1 MPVAKLTKM
10 MKLKLFLWLV
20 VYAFLIYALIVD
32 GPSTGLLRLLAAA
45 VVVCGMQ
52 LWLRSDL
59 RARWMKDKGH
69 KK

>member
-1 MPVAKLTKM
+1 MAKLTKM

-20 VYAFLIYALIVD
+20 VYAFLFYALVVA
-32 GPSTGLLRLLAAA
+32 GPSAGLLGLLAAA
-45 VVVCGMQ
+45 VAVCGMQ

-59 RARWMKDKGH
+59 RARWMKDKVD

>member
-1 MPVAKLTKM
+1 VAKLTKM

-20 VYAFLIYALIVD
+20 VYAFLFYALVVD
-32 GPSTGLLRLLAAA
+32 GPSAGLLGLLAAA
-45 VVVCGMQ
+45 VAVCGMQ

-59 RARWMKDKGH
+59 RARWMKDKVD

>member
-32 GPSTGLLRLLAAA
+32 GP
-45 VVVCGMQ
+45 
-52 LWLRSDL
+52 
-59 RARWMKDKGH
+59 
-69 KK
+69 

>member
-32 GPSTGLLRLLAAA
+32 VRQQVFWACWRQPSSSAACSFGCAVICGPAG
-45 VVVCGMQ
+45 
-52 LWLRSDL
+52 
-59 RARWMKDKGH
+59 
-69 KK
+69 